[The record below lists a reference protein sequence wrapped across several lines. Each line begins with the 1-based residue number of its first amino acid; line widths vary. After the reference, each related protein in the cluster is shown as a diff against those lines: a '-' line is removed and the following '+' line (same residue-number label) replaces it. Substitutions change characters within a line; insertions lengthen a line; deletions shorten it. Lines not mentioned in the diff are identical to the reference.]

1 MKRICLL
8 LMLTLPLVSCAE
20 EIADPLA
27 YQDGAFSVKAEISN
41 GDENY
46 LALIASAP
54 AENGRESTL
63 TICGGL
69 LDGVTFGFGEN
80 TCLMLDGMK
89 IPLDDPGLIMGA
101 YEIVSMFEIDRNCF
115 YGSSETDEG
124 TVFAFTDDEGRVKYE
139 VLLADSM
146 PKRIRATLGDRVIIA
161 EIDEFLPG

>member
-1 MKRICLL
+1 MKRICVPLL
-8 LMLTLPLVSCAE
+8 LTLTLVSCSK

-27 YQDGAFSVKAEISN
+27 YQDGAFSVRAEISS
-41 GDENY
+41 GDDSY
-46 LALIASAP
+46 MALIASTP
-54 AENGRESTL
+54 SENGRESTL

-80 TCLMLDGMK
+80 TSLMLDGMK
-89 IPLDDPGLIMGA
+89 IPLDDPGLVMGA
-101 YEIVSMFEIDRNCF
+101 YETLSMFEIDREGF

-124 TVFAFTDDEGRVKYE
+124 TVFTFTDDEGRVKYE

>member
-1 MKRICLL
+1 MKRICVPLL
-8 LMLTLPLVSCAE
+8 LTLTLVSCSK

-27 YQDGAFSVKAEISN
+27 YQDGAFSVRAEISS

-46 LALIASAP
+46 LALIASTP
-54 AENGRESTL
+54 SENGRESTL

-80 TCLMLDGMK
+80 TSLMLDGMK
-89 IPLDDPGLIMGA
+89 IPLDDPGLVMGA
-101 YEIVSMFEIDRNCF
+101 YETLSMFEIDRDCF

-124 TVFAFTDDEGRVKYE
+124 TVFTFTDDEGRVKYE

>member
-1 MKRICLL
+1 MKRICVPLL
-8 LMLTLPLVSCAE
+8 LTLTLVSCSK

-27 YQDGAFSVKAEISN
+27 YQDGAFSVRAEISS

-46 LALIASAP
+46 LALIASTP
-54 AENGRESTL
+54 SENGRESTL

-80 TCLMLDGMK
+80 TSLMLDGMK
-89 IPLDDPGLIMGA
+89 IPLDDSGLVMGA
-101 YEIVSMFEIDRNCF
+101 YETLSMFEIDREGF

-124 TVFAFTDDEGRVKYE
+124 TVFTFTDDEGRVKYE